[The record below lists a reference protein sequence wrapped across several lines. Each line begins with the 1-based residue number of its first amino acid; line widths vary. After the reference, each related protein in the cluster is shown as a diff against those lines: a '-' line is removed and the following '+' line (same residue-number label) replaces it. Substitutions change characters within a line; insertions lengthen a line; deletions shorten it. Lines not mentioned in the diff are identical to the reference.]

1 MSKKKEHRKNYTREF
16 KLQALEMAETGGN
29 SVAQVEDELGLAPG
43 MMYRWKRQ
51 FREIGKEAFQ
61 QKGKLAETEEELKRL
76 RRENEQL
83 KEERD
88 ILKKAL
94 SIFSR
99 SQK

>member
-1 MSKKKEHRKNYTREF
+1 MRKKKDYRKNYTKEY
-16 KLQALEMAETGGN
+16 KLQALEMAETSGK
-29 SVAQVEDELGLAPG
+29 SIAQIEDELGLAPG
-43 MMYRWKRQ
+43 MMYRWRRQ
-51 FREIGKEAFQ
+51 FKQAGKEAFQ
-61 QKGKLAETEEELKRL
+61 GKGKLVDSEEEVKRL

-99 SQK
+99 GQK